1 MILKWPAIFKKISVR
16 AWTAFRL
23 IANWFRV
30 GCFNNV
36 YLFIPNV
43 SNFQCMGF
51 QVKDL
56 SLNFN
61 NSRGGLSVGG
71 LVKLVWKKNLR

>member
-1 MILKWPAIFKKISVR
+1 M
-16 AWTAFRL
+16 
-23 IANWFRV
+23 
-30 GCFNNV
+30 
-36 YLFIPNV
+36 
-43 SNFQCMGF
+43 
-51 QVKDL
+51 KDL